1 VRILTKPRR
10 HERSGQKYSKVLSHE
25 DWLYNYPYAIST
37 AAKAQLQSVT
47 TGSERPFRSATC
59 RRTFDASTGR

>member
-1 VRILTKPRR
+1 
-10 HERSGQKYSKVLSHE
+10 VLSHE